1 MRFPDIGTADVLPG
15 WACLQRWPQIHANES
30 ATRLI
35 AGCFRFFTL
44 IQFGDRPA
52 RQQRWAAI
60 APKRNGPSAR
70 GRAGAVEVVFRGA
83 QKHRQSI
90 QRIALGPKTP
100 IRVSTSHRDGLPSFG
115 RLYTLSA
122 GGFDHYAAECENLT
136 VNCRRAQV
144 RSLGGSRSL
153 LDQTRETGLA
163 FALLVTL
170 GLAAG

>member
-1 MRFPDIGTADVLPG
+1 MSPAFNLREVTVLREALKVFAASFLAVMRSLVNFSRMYGSRGMAPLKRSRGG
-15 WACLQRWPQIHANES
+15 Q
-30 ATRLI
+30 
-35 AGCFRFFTL
+35 
-44 IQFGDRPA
+44 
-52 RQQRWAAI
+52 AI
-60 APKRNGPSAR
+60 APKGNGPSAR

-100 IRVSTSHRDGLPSFG
+100 IRVSTSHRDRLPSFG

-122 GGFDHYAAECENLT
+122 GGFDHCAAECENLT